1 MHKRLRKNFIIME
14 KSKSQKSTVLVVLI
28 FIQLLFGVNFP
39 ASKIIVGKMDPIL
52 WSNIRFLLAGFAM
65 LIFTVF
71 MRRPHPKLNK
81 EFCISVT
88 ILSILGMALGQGLF
102 LIGLQ
107 YTTSV
112 NSAILITC
120 IPVLTLLIVVLRRQE
135 ELTFNK
141 LVGITMSFMGVL
153 LMRDIT
159 SFKLGNATLW
169 GDMLVFLAAL
179 CFAAYLSFGKKF
191 FMKYDNMWAT
201 SWMFLISGMIMS
213 FFNLSKFSSIDY
225 SSFDNIF
232 YLCACFSIIGA
243 TLLTY
248 FLNNWALRRAASGNV
263 AIFIYLQPVVAGAIG
278 YFFLREIITIRMMVC
293 SVLILSGLLFS
304 ISKK

>member
-1 MHKRLRKNFIIME
+1 MAIENKTNK
-14 KSKSQKSTVLVVLI
+14 TVVLSVLI

-52 WSNIRFLLAGFAM
+52 WSNIRFLLAGIAM
-65 LIFTVF
+65 LLFTLI
-71 MRRPHPKLNK
+71 MRRPHPKLTK
-81 EFCISVT
+81 EFLVSVT

-120 IPVLTLLIVVLRRQE
+120 IPILTLLLVVLRRQE

-159 SFKLGNATLW
+159 SFKLGNETLW
-169 GDMLVFLAAL
+169 GDILVFLAAL
-179 CFAAYLSFGKKF
+179 CFATYLSFGKKF
-191 FMKYDNMWAT
+191 FMKYDNMWST
-201 SWMFLISGMIMS
+201 SWMFLVSGVLMS
-213 FFNLSKFSSIDY
+213 FFNFSKFSQVDLND
-225 SSFDNIF
+225 FDNLF
-232 YLCACFSIIGA
+232 YICAVFSIIGA

-248 FLNNWALRRAASGNV
+248 FLNNWALKRAASGNV
-263 AIFIYLQPVVAGAIG
+263 AIFIYLQPVVAGVIG
-278 YFFLREIITIRMMVC
+278 YFFLDEIITLRMAIC
-293 SVLILSGLLFS
+293 FVLILSGLLFS
-304 ISKK
+304 LSKK